1 MEIGPGEKGSMEL
14 PLGKE
19 TVFIHNRPVT
29 YQVVTSA
36 GTLIEVA
43 LPGGVEFKITS
54 AGDIE
59 SVNVNIYDSPKG
71 PSEIV

>member
-19 TVFIHNRPVT
+19 TVLIHNRPVT
-29 YQVVTSA
+29 YQVETTA
-36 GTLIEVA
+36 GTIIEVS

-54 AGDIE
+54 AGDIRA
-59 SVNVNIYDSPKG
+59 VTVNIYDSPKG